1 MAAIDVVAVHLSE
14 RVNNG
19 NIPHE
24 LGSGFTH
31 EHLVGWLRDAG
42 ITADELG
49 FAFNK
54 IIAAL
59 LDSATLITGDKV
71 RPSDALRA
79 SMDIMAEWE
88 IRKINQNRMEA
99 RNRLEARN
107 RARDAARAA
116 LFPRK

>member
-1 MAAIDVVAVHLSE
+1 VAAVDVVAIQLSE

-19 NIPHE
+19 NIPLE
-24 LGSGFTH
+24 LGSGYRH
-31 EHLVGWLRDAG
+31 EQLVGWLREAG

-88 IRKINQNRMEA
+88 IRRLKQKNLDAQ
-99 RNRLEARN
+99 NRLEARN